1 MLSILLQT
9 ENLNNLTESVNKV
22 TDSSIRIA
30 QAANDFGALRVAFGV
45 FMIFIIIIVILFI
58 WQIFVLSGKLN
69 TIYGAAVKTTEY
81 FETSAEGDI
90 GPSQAQVIVRRNFNS
105 WSQAI
110 KYYILR
116 IRLENHIDDKDKIKV
131 KIDRLVRNEFSELTT
146 YLSNFKCNK
155 KVLSFIVEDD
165 DIQMIEDFIF
175 EQVYIPKNDFTISNM
190 DQSTS
195 IFINGLKLS
204 YIKKIPQWEN
214 W

>member
-90 GPSQAQVIVRRNFNS
+90 GPSQAQIIVRRNFNS
-105 WSQAI
+105 LSQAI

-116 IRLENHIDDKDKIKV
+116 IRLENHIDDKNKIKV

-155 KVLSFIVEDD
+155 KALSFIVEDD
-165 DIQMIEDFIF
+165 DIQMVEDFIF

-204 YIKKIPQWEN
+204 YIKKIPQ
-214 W
+214 

>member
-1 MLSILLQT
+1 MLSILFQT

-105 WSQAI
+105 LSQAI

-116 IRLENHIDDKDKIKV
+116 IRLENHIDDKNKIKV

-165 DIQMIEDFIF
+165 DIQMVEDFIF

-204 YIKKIPQWEN
+204 YIKKIPQ
-214 W
+214 

>member
-105 WSQAI
+105 LSQAI

-116 IRLENHIDDKDKIKV
+116 IRLENHIDDKNKIKV

-155 KVLSFIVEDD
+155 NVLSFIVEDD

-204 YIKKIPQWEN
+204 YIKKIPQ
-214 W
+214 

>member
-105 WSQAI
+105 LSQAI

-146 YLSNFKCNK
+146 YLSNFRCNK

-204 YIKKIPQWEN
+204 YIKKIPQ
-214 W
+214 

>member
-30 QAANDFGALRVAFGV
+30 QAANDFGALRVVFGV

-69 TIYGAAVKTTEY
+69 IIYGAAVKTTEY

-90 GPSQAQVIVRRNFNS
+90 GPSQAQIIVRRNFNS
-105 WSQAI
+105 LSQAI

-116 IRLENHIDDKDKIKV
+116 IRLENHIDDKNKIKV

-165 DIQMIEDFIF
+165 DIQMVEDFIF

-195 IFINGLKLS
+195 IFINGLKIS
-204 YIKKIPQWEN
+204 YIKKIPQ
-214 W
+214 

>member
-45 FMIFIIIIVILFI
+45 FMIFIIIIVILFV

-105 WSQAI
+105 LSQAI
-110 KYYILR
+110 KYYILI

-204 YIKKIPQWEN
+204 YIKKIPQ
-214 W
+214 

>member
-105 WSQAI
+105 LSQAI

-116 IRLENHIDDKDKIKV
+116 IRLENHIDDKNKIKV

-165 DIQMIEDFIF
+165 DIQMVEDFIL
-175 EQVYIPKNDFTISNM
+175 EQVYIPKDDFTISNM

-204 YIKKIPQWEN
+204 YIKKIPQ
-214 W
+214 

>member
-105 WSQAI
+105 LSQAI

-195 IFINGLKLS
+195 ILINGLKLS
-204 YIKKIPQWEN
+204 YIKKIPQ
-214 W
+214 

>member
-105 WSQAI
+105 LSQAI

-116 IRLENHIDDKDKIKV
+116 IRLENHIDDKNKIKV

-155 KVLSFIVEDD
+155 RVLSFIVEDD
-165 DIQMIEDFIF
+165 DIQMVEDFIL
-175 EQVYIPKNDFTISNM
+175 EQVYIPKDDFTISNM

-204 YIKKIPQWEN
+204 YIKKIPQ
-214 W
+214 

>member
-69 TIYGAAVKTTEY
+69 TIYGAAIKTTEY
-81 FETSAEGDI
+81 FETSVEGDI

-105 WSQAI
+105 LSQVI

-116 IRLENHIDDKDKIKV
+116 IRLENHIDDRDRIKT

-146 YLSNFKCNK
+146 YLSNFKCNER
-155 KVLSFIVEDD
+155 VLSFIVEDD
-165 DIQMIEDFIF
+165 DIQMVEDFIL
-175 EQVYIPKNDFTISNM
+175 EQVYIPKDDFTISNM

-204 YIKKIPQWEN
+204 YIKKIPQ
-214 W
+214 

>member
-30 QAANDFGALRVAFGV
+30 QAANDFGALRVAFGI

-105 WSQAI
+105 LSQAI

-116 IRLENHIDDKDKIKV
+116 IRLENHIDDKNKIKV
-131 KIDRLVRNEFSELTT
+131 KIDRLVRNEFSELIT

-204 YIKKIPQWEN
+204 YIKKIPQ
-214 W
+214 

>member
-1 MLSILLQT
+1 MLSILFQT

-105 WSQAI
+105 LSQAI

-116 IRLENHIDDKDKIKV
+116 IRLENHIDDKNKIKV

-165 DIQMIEDFIF
+165 DIQIVEDFIF

-195 IFINGLKLS
+195 IFINGLKFS
-204 YIKKIPQWEN
+204 YIKKIPQ
-214 W
+214 

>member
-105 WSQAI
+105 LSQAI

-116 IRLENHIDDKDKIKV
+116 IRLENHIDDKNKIKV
-131 KIDRLVRNEFSELTT
+131 KIDGLVRNEFSELTT

-204 YIKKIPQWEN
+204 YIKKIPQ
-214 W
+214 

>member
-105 WSQAI
+105 LSQAI

-116 IRLENHIDDKDKIKV
+116 IRLENHVDDKDRIKIKV
-131 KIDRLVRNEFSELTT
+131 DRLVRNEFSELTT

-165 DIQMIEDFIF
+165 DIQMVEDFIL
-175 EQVYIPKNDFTISNM
+175 EQVYIPKEDFTISNM
-190 DQSTS
+190 DQSTT
-195 IFINGLKLS
+195 IFVNGLKLS
-204 YIKKIPQWEN
+204 YIKKIPQ
-214 W
+214 

>member
-1 MLSILLQT
+1 MLSILFQT

-105 WSQAI
+105 LSQAI

-175 EQVYIPKNDFTISNM
+175 EQVYIPKDDFTISNM

-204 YIKKIPQWEN
+204 YIKKIPQ
-214 W
+214 

>member
-30 QAANDFGALRVAFGV
+30 QAANDFGALRVVFGV

-90 GPSQAQVIVRRNFNS
+90 GPSQAQIIVRRNFNS
-105 WSQAI
+105 LSQAI

-116 IRLENHIDDKDKIKV
+116 IRLENHIDDKNKIKV

-165 DIQMIEDFIF
+165 DIQMVEDFIF

-204 YIKKIPQWEN
+204 YIKKIPQ
-214 W
+214 

>member
-105 WSQAI
+105 LSQAI

-146 YLSNFKCNK
+146 YLSDFKCNK

-165 DIQMIEDFIF
+165 DIQMVEDFIF

-204 YIKKIPQWEN
+204 YIKKIPQ
-214 W
+214 

>member
-9 ENLNNLTESVNKV
+9 ENLNNLTGSVNKV

-105 WSQAI
+105 LSQAI

-204 YIKKIPQWEN
+204 YIKKIPQ
-214 W
+214 

>member
-9 ENLNNLTESVNKV
+9 ENLNDLTESVNKV

-105 WSQAI
+105 LSQAI

-116 IRLENHIDDKDKIKV
+116 IRLENHINDKNKIKV

-146 YLSNFKCNK
+146 YLSNFKCNE

-165 DIQMIEDFIF
+165 DIQMVEDFIF

-204 YIKKIPQWEN
+204 YIKKIPQ
-214 W
+214 

>member
-90 GPSQAQVIVRRNFNS
+90 GPSQAQIIVRRNFNS
-105 WSQAI
+105 LSQAI

-204 YIKKIPQWEN
+204 YIRKIPQ
-214 W
+214 

>member
-105 WSQAI
+105 LSQAI

-116 IRLENHIDDKDKIKV
+116 IRLENHIDDKNKIKV
-131 KIDRLVRNEFSELTT
+131 KIDRLVRNEFSELIT
-146 YLSNFKCNK
+146 YLSNFKCNE

-165 DIQMIEDFIF
+165 DIQMVEDFIF

-204 YIKKIPQWEN
+204 YIKKIPQ
-214 W
+214 

>member
-45 FMIFIIIIVILFI
+45 FMIFIILIVILFI

-81 FETSAEGDI
+81 FETSVEGDI

-105 WSQAI
+105 LSQAI

-116 IRLENHIDDKDKIKV
+116 IRLENHIDDKNKIKV

-155 KVLSFIVEDD
+155 KVLSFIIEDD
-165 DIQMIEDFIF
+165 DIQMVEDFIF

-204 YIKKIPQWEN
+204 YIKKIPQ
-214 W
+214 

>member
-81 FETSAEGDI
+81 FETSAEGDV

-105 WSQAI
+105 LSQAI

-165 DIQMIEDFIF
+165 DIQMVEDFIF

-204 YIKKIPQWEN
+204 YIKKIPQ
-214 W
+214 

>member
-9 ENLNNLTESVNKV
+9 ENLNNLTGSVNKV

-90 GPSQAQVIVRRNFNS
+90 GPSQAQIIVRRNFNS
-105 WSQAI
+105 LSQAI

-116 IRLENHIDDKDKIKV
+116 IRLENHIDDKNKIKV

-165 DIQMIEDFIF
+165 DIQMVEDFIF

-204 YIKKIPQWEN
+204 YIKKIPQ
-214 W
+214 

>member
-1 MLSILLQT
+1 MLSILLKT

-69 TIYGAAVKTTEY
+69 TIYGAAVKTIGY
-81 FETSAEGDI
+81 FETSVEGDI

-105 WSQAI
+105 LSQAI

-116 IRLENHIDDKDKIKV
+116 IRLENHIDDKNKIKV

-146 YLSNFKCNK
+146 YLSNFKCNE

-165 DIQMIEDFIF
+165 DIQMVEDFIF

-204 YIKKIPQWEN
+204 YIKKIPQ
-214 W
+214 

>member
-90 GPSQAQVIVRRNFNS
+90 GPSQAQIIVRRNFNS
-105 WSQAI
+105 LSQAI

-190 DQSTS
+190 DQSIS

-204 YIKKIPQWEN
+204 YIKKIPQ
-214 W
+214 

>member
-105 WSQAI
+105 LSQSI

-116 IRLENHIDDKDKIKV
+116 IRLENHIDDKNKIKV

-165 DIQMIEDFIF
+165 DIQIVEDFIF

-204 YIKKIPQWEN
+204 YIKKIPQ
-214 W
+214 

>member
-81 FETSAEGDI
+81 FETSVEGDI
-90 GPSQAQVIVRRNFNS
+90 GPSQAQVIVRRNFDS
-105 WSQAI
+105 LSQAI

-116 IRLENHIDDKDKIKV
+116 IRLENHIDNKNKIKV

-146 YLSNFKCNK
+146 YLSNFRCNE

-204 YIKKIPQWEN
+204 YIKKIPQ
-214 W
+214 

>member
-90 GPSQAQVIVRRNFNS
+90 GPSQAQVIVRKNFNS
-105 WSQAI
+105 LSQAI

-116 IRLENHIDDKDKIKV
+116 IRLENHIDDKNKIKV

-165 DIQMIEDFIF
+165 DIQVVEDFIF

-204 YIKKIPQWEN
+204 YIKKIPQ
-214 W
+214 

>member
-69 TIYGAAVKTTEY
+69 TIYGAAIKTTEY

-90 GPSQAQVIVRRNFNS
+90 GPSQAQVIVRKNFNS
-105 WSQAI
+105 LSQAI

-116 IRLENHIDDKDKIKV
+116 IRLENHIDDKNKIKV

-146 YLSNFKCNK
+146 YLSNFKCNE

-165 DIQMIEDFIF
+165 DIQVVDDFIF

-204 YIKKIPQWEN
+204 YIKKIPQ
-214 W
+214 

>member
-105 WSQAI
+105 LSQAI

-116 IRLENHIDDKDKIKV
+116 IRLENHIDDKNKIKV

-165 DIQMIEDFIF
+165 DIQMVEDFIF

-204 YIKKIPQWEN
+204 YIKKIPQCEN
-214 W
+214 

>member
-30 QAANDFGALRVAFGV
+30 QAANDFGALRVAFGI

-90 GPSQAQVIVRRNFNS
+90 GPSQAQVIVRKNFNS
-105 WSQAI
+105 LSQAI

-165 DIQMIEDFIF
+165 DIQIVKDFIF

-204 YIKKIPQWEN
+204 YIKKIPQ
-214 W
+214 

>member
-69 TIYGAAVKTTEY
+69 IIYGAAVKTTEY

-90 GPSQAQVIVRRNFNS
+90 GPSQAQIIVRRNFNS
-105 WSQAI
+105 LSQAI

-116 IRLENHIDDKDKIKV
+116 IRLENHIDDKNKIKV

-165 DIQMIEDFIF
+165 DIQMIENFIF

-204 YIKKIPQWEN
+204 YIKKIPQ
-214 W
+214 

>member
-69 TIYGAAVKTTEY
+69 TIYGAAIKTTEY

-105 WSQAI
+105 LSQAI

-116 IRLENHIDDKDKIKV
+116 IRLENHIDDRDRIKI

-146 YLSNFKCNK
+146 YLSNFKCNER
-155 KVLSFIVEDD
+155 VLNFIVEDD
-165 DIQMIEDFIF
+165 DIQMVEDFIL
-175 EQVYIPKNDFTISNM
+175 EQVYIPKDDFTISNM

-204 YIKKIPQWEN
+204 YIKKIPQ
-214 W
+214 

>member
-81 FETSAEGDI
+81 FETSAEGDM

-105 WSQAI
+105 LSQAI

-155 KVLSFIVEDD
+155 KVLNFIVEDD
-165 DIQMIEDFIF
+165 DIQIIEDFIF

-204 YIKKIPQWEN
+204 YIKKIPQ
-214 W
+214 

>member
-45 FMIFIIIIVILFI
+45 FMIFIIIIVILFV

-105 WSQAI
+105 LSQAI

-155 KVLSFIVEDD
+155 KVLSFIVEED
-165 DIQMIEDFIF
+165 DIQMVEDFIF
-175 EQVYIPKNDFTISNM
+175 EQIYIPKNDFTISNM

-204 YIKKIPQWEN
+204 YIKKIPQ
-214 W
+214 

>member
-45 FMIFIIIIVILFI
+45 FMIFIIIIVIFFI

-105 WSQAI
+105 LSQAI

-204 YIKKIPQWEN
+204 YIKKIPQ
-214 W
+214 

>member
-1 MLSILLQT
+1 MLSTLLQT

-105 WSQAI
+105 LSQAI

-116 IRLENHIDDKDKIKV
+116 IRLENHIDDKNKVKV

-155 KVLSFIVEDD
+155 KVLNFIVEDD
-165 DIQMIEDFIF
+165 DIQMVEDFIF

-204 YIKKIPQWEN
+204 YIKKIPQ
-214 W
+214 

>member
-58 WQIFVLSGKLN
+58 WQIFVLSGKLD
-69 TIYGAAVKTTEY
+69 TIYGAAIKTTEY

-105 WSQAI
+105 LSQAI

-116 IRLENHIDDKDKIKV
+116 IRLENHIDDKNKIKV
-131 KIDRLVRNEFSELTT
+131 KIDMLVRNEFSELTT

-165 DIQMIEDFIF
+165 DIQMVEDFIF

-204 YIKKIPQWEN
+204 YIKKIPQ
-214 W
+214 

>member
-90 GPSQAQVIVRRNFNS
+90 GPSQAQIIVRRNFNS
-105 WSQAI
+105 LSQAI

-116 IRLENHIDDKDKIKV
+116 IRLENHIDDKNKIKV

-146 YLSNFKCNK
+146 YLSNFQCNK

-165 DIQMIEDFIF
+165 DIQMIENFIF

-204 YIKKIPQWEN
+204 YIKKIPQ
-214 W
+214 